1 MSFAQGFSVGYGLR
15 TGVIVAALLA
25 GKPALAQHPVQQ
37 PASSDTVETGG
48 KIYTFVDQMPT
59 LPGGGGN
66 ATIVAA
72 IMHFFVAPKHDETGG
87 GSVNVEFIVTT
98 KGAIDRSRILK
109 APSRALGQAVLDALQ
124 KLPRFK
130 PGKHK
135 GHLVP
140 VRFTLRISCIK
151 LQ

>member
-1 MSFAQGFSVGYGLR
+1 MNFAWGLSVVCGLR
-15 TGVIVAALLA
+15 IGVVVAALLT
-25 GKPALAQHPVQQ
+25 GNTALAQHSIQQ
-37 PASSDTVETGG
+37 PASSDTVETGD
-48 KIYTFVDQMPT
+48 KIYTFVEQMPA

-72 IMHFFVAPKHDETGG
+72 VMHFFIAPKHDETGG
-87 GSVNVEFIVTT
+87 GSVTFEFVMTT